1 MTDMATATKD
11 RLVGATV
18 TCLRRQ
24 GLAATTSRH
33 IAAEAGVNLAAITY
47 HFGSK
52 DALVAE
58 ALLDA
63 VRRWLEPVLVALR
76 GDADPA
82 TKLAATVSAAVW
94 SFEEL
99 APLLPVYVEGLVHAA
114 RAPSLAA
121 GLESLRREVSDL
133 LTAEVTRLRGD
144 GVVPDWLE
152 PATMATVLVALA
164 DGLALR
170 AALEPSVDARR
181 VAGQVSAL
189 LLSAQGK
196 GRSS

>member
-1 MTDMATATKD
+1 MTEVATSTTG
-11 RLVGATV
+11 RLVEATV
-18 TCLRRQ
+18 TCLRRH

-63 VRRWLEPVLVALR
+63 VRRWAEPVLTALR
-76 GDADPA
+76 SDADPA
-82 TKLAATVSAAVW
+82 TKLTATLATAVS
-94 SFEEL
+94 SFEQL
-99 APLLPVYVEGLVHAA
+99 ADLLPVYLEGLVQAP

-121 GLESLRREVSDL
+121 GLGALRREVGDL
-133 LTAEVTRLRGD
+133 LAAELTRLRD
-144 GVVPDWLE
+144 SGVLPAWVD

-170 AALEPSVDARR
+170 ASLEPSVDAGRI
-181 VAGQVSAL
+181 ADQVGRL
-189 LLSAQGK
+189 LLSAREEG
-196 GRSS
+196 

>member
-1 MTDMATATKD
+1 MTEVATATKG
-11 RLVGATV
+11 RLVEATV
-18 TCLRRQ
+18 ACLRRQ

-63 VRRWLEPVLVALR
+63 VQRWLGPVLGALR
-76 GDADPA
+76 GNADAA
-82 TKLAATVSAAVW
+82 TKLGATVSAAVS

-99 APLLPVYVEGLVHAA
+99 APLLPVYLEGLVHAA

-133 LTAEVTRLRGD
+133 LTAELASLRED
-144 GVVPDWLE
+144 GVVPAWLE

-164 DGLALR
+164 DGVALR

-181 VAGQVSAL
+181 VAGQVSRL
-189 LLSAQGK
+189 LLSAHREG
-196 GRSS
+196 